1 MSSFTPIVIAAGSPR
16 LVEQMKMNPQFTW
29 LNKVHDQLKYGSECG
44 IMAMVCQHWMSCSRW
59 LSPLSSDSLLMGVR
73 ISEKCR
79 WIMEHGKDS
88 ETSIWCL
95 QSFLDAISGSIVT
108 PFRVIGMYNSR
119 YRFMKLYWYENK
131 GFFIWWKDNPLCR
144 SIVVGGNKDGH
155 RLLHRLVFSDC
166 ESTGRSIHGLRW
178 SQGIAR
184 VQREGL
190 RGRYEGHFER

>member
-1 MSSFTPIVIAAGSPR
+1 MSILGSFFRSRMSSCPCSTMVRNNLQMNAQIMSSFTPIVIAAGSPR

-88 ETSIWCL
+88 ETSRHLMSTIVSRRDLWKYSDSFQSHRYVQFKISVYEIILIW
-95 QSFLDAISGSIVT
+95 
-108 PFRVIGMYNSR
+108 
-119 YRFMKLYWYENK
+119 E
-131 GFFIWWKDNPLCR
+131 
-144 SIVVGGNKDGH
+144 
-155 RLLHRLVFSDC
+155 
-166 ESTGRSIHGLRW
+166 
-178 SQGIAR
+178 
-184 VQREGL
+184 
-190 RGRYEGHFER
+190 